1 MLPRAELVQLVRP
14 VSVPISLVSGTGME
28 CDYDYDYGGD
38 DVCGDGVGGHVL
50 GYGLLILSEVKLKV
64 IFSSCD
70 FLFRSPFPHPL
81 SALFQ

>member
-14 VSVPISLVSGTGME
+14 VSVRISLVSGTGME
-28 CDYDYDYGGD
+28 YDYDYGGD
-38 DVCGDGVGGHVL
+38 GVCGDGVGGHAL